1 MSRALHLVTRLLP
14 GGQGGTLWPTLLTL
28 ADGGLAQEVLPMA
41 ADAAALRSAR
51 LMCPD
56 SVQVPAP
63 PSMRAIAA
71 ALRQRLRAA
80 ADPAGEPLVALHL
93 HGTPALLLARHV
105 LHACPQPGLPLFVHG
120 VAPALAARL
129 LPGRGE
135 RSVLLVRP
143 GRVEALHRASPAESP
158 CGTEADVDEVFFEAV
173 RAEAPQP
180 LVVCAATGDA
190 AADEAVA
197 RALAELAVMMSGI
210 DPVRQPGF
218 GWIGPAPASVQ
229 PLLKAAQVRLIE
241 ADGAA
246 SRAAALASAWVYL
259 APDAAGLGA
268 ARLAEAMAAGLPVV
282 ATTAPAYREHVIEA
296 LSGELGGR
304 RADLL
309 QALAR
314 LVEPDA
320 LRRDMGLAARI
331 RARHRHGLN
340 RFRGALLMAHGL
352 SPQPVLRRTAGEGAS
367 PLQPPA

>member
-1 MSRALHLVTRLLP
+1 MSRALHLVTRLRP

-56 SVQVPAP
+56 SVQVPVP
-63 PSMRAIAA
+63 PPMRAIAA
-71 ALRQRLRAA
+71 ALRQRLQAA

-143 GRVEALHRASPAESP
+143 GRVDALHRASPAEPPS
-158 CGTEADVDEVFFEAV
+158 GAEAEVDEVFFEAV

-180 LVVCAATGDA
+180 LVACAATGEA
-190 AADEAVA
+190 AADEAIA

-246 SRAAALASAWVYL
+246 ARAAALASAWVYL

-282 ATTAPAYREHVIEA
+282 ATSAPAYRERVIEA

-314 LVEPDA
+314 LVESDA

-352 SPQPVLRRTAGEGAS
+352 SPQPVLRHPAGQGA
-367 PLQPPA
+367 PAAAPA